1 MSEASES
8 KIDDVNLDLLRLL
21 EQRNVVERSLIR
33 REMLTGGE
41 YRQVM
46 IDLPDAMLAVGG
58 GKGTCTAGVVMTVL
72 ANPCCRWT

>member
-1 MSEASES
+1 M
-8 KIDDVNLDLLRLL
+8 
-21 EQRNVVERSLIR
+21 ERSLIR